1 MRLHYEIERSQSLVK
16 AFKRYKK
23 TIDETLKCE
32 ICGFSFSETYG
43 VFGQGY
49 IEAHHIEPISKREQ
63 SKETTF
69 DDLILVCSN
78 CHRMLHRKFYNKEYL
93 SIKELRQ
100 IVKR

>member
-1 MRLHYEIERSQSLVK
+1 MQSHYNIERSTTLIRK
-16 AFKRYKK
+16 FKQYRAKLDK
-23 TIDETLKCE
+23 ELKCE
-32 ICGFSFSETYG
+32 ICDFSFRETYG